1 VLLLITRIRR
11 RLSSAHLVAA
21 LALAFAV
28 AGGTAL
34 ALPGKNNVD
43 SGDIKNAT
51 VRGADVRNN
60 SLTGADVKALTGADI
75 NEASL
80 NIQLPT
86 PPPSGVQSISTK
98 LGPNQTASISSGS
111 FTISETTDASGSCH
125 LERITA
131 REAGRYG
138 EADLETPR
146 LAEPQDPIAAG
157 ATEELDVLDVEGDY
171 GQVWAMA
178 DDGGGGGTFSIVF
191 DDVGGRCVFV
201 ATAVSA

>member
-1 VLLLITRIRR
+1 MIKRFRL
-11 RLSSAHLVAA
+11 RLSSAHLIATIALVAA
-21 LALAFAV
+21 L

-34 ALPGKNNVD
+34 ALPGKNSVN
-43 SGDIKNAT
+43 SGDIKNGA
-51 VRGADVRNN
+51 VRGVDVRNN
-60 SLTGADVKALTGADI
+60 SLSGADIKELRGHDI

-86 PPPSGVQSISTK
+86 PPPSGVQSLSTK
-98 LGPNQTASISSGS
+98 LGPNEMASISAGG

-125 LERITA
+125 IEKITA

-146 LAEPQDPIAAG
+146 LAEPLNPIAAG
-157 ATEELDVLDVEGDY
+157 ATEELAALDVEGDY

-178 DDGGGGGTFSIVF
+178 DDGSGGGTFSLVF
-191 DDVGGRCVFV
+191 DDVGGGCVFV
-201 ATAVSA
+201 ATAISA